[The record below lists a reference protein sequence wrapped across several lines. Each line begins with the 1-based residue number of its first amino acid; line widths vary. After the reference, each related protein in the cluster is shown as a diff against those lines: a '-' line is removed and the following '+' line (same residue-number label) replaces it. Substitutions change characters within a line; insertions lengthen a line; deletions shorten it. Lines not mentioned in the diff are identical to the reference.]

1 MNNEIIIPTGEE
13 CMMENDKV
21 IIISDKPIL
30 DVNDMFK
37 GGAK

>member
-1 MNNEIIIPTGEE
+1 MPINPNKTLPNN
-13 CMMENDKV
+13 KV